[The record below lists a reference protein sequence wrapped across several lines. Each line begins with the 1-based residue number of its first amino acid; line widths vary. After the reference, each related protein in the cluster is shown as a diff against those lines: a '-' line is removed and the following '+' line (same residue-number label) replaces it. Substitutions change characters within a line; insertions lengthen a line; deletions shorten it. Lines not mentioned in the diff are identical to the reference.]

1 VQRAAFALM
10 LALAG
15 CGDAPPPK
23 APPGPELKAAAVE
36 IRDVDLTYSAEAV
49 IEAVRQSTVSAQ
61 ISGRIVELRFDVG
74 DYVKKG
80 DVIVRIDER
89 AAGQAL
95 AASEAQVREADA
107 AARNARVQY
116 ERSRQLLAQKFIS
129 QAALDKAEADYKQA
143 QARL

>member
-1 VQRAAFALM
+1 MLCRTAFALAWA

-23 APPGPELKAAAVE
+23 APAGPEFKAAAVE
-36 IRDVDLTYSAEAV
+36 IREIDLAYSSEAV
-49 IEAVRQSTVSAQ
+49 IEAVRQSTVAAQ

-80 DVIVRIDER
+80 EVIVRIDER

-107 AARNARVQY
+107 AARNARAQY
-116 ERSRQLLAQKFIS
+116 ERSRQLLAQ
-129 QAALDKAEADYKQA
+129 
-143 QARL
+143 